1 MRPETPGGR
10 RAPATL
16 GDIAG
21 HDDNEV
27 VHMEIGRDQRANATV
42 IRLVGELDLATAP
55 DVLAAVEAEVGNG
68 KRVHLVLDMS
78 GVSFIDST
86 GVRTLLEA
94 ARAADSS
101 LSLLAPSPAVTRVL
115 ELTELRGHLPE
126 IPDLDAVGG

>member
-1 MRPETPGGR
+1 
-10 RAPATL
+10 
-16 GDIAG
+16 
-21 HDDNEV
+21 
-27 VHMEIGRDQRANATV
+27 MEIGREHRANATV
-42 IRLVGELDLATAP
+42 IRLTGELDLATAP

-68 KRVHLVLDMS
+68 GSAHLVLDMS

-94 ARAADSS
+94 ARAADNS

-126 IPDLDAVGG
+126 IADLDAVGG